1 MENLNNNTSVE
12 LLDDYKTAVK
22 TELIT
27 CERLYSECYKAL
39 KECKGY
45 NILSGYKHAKRS
57 LEDFYEYVAFMNI
70 ECYEKDSAIERFEL
84 ALSFI
89 EDARLCIIESPA
101 QSHCNLSS
109 AIRQINKAINVI
121 RSSVPT
127 PYEESLY

>member
-12 LLDDYKTAVK
+12 LLDDYKTAIK
-22 TELIT
+22 IELTT

-45 NILSGYKHAKRS
+45 NILSGFKHAKRS

-70 ECYEKDSAIERFEL
+70 ECYEKDKAIERFEL

-101 QSHCNLSS
+101 QSHANLSS

-121 RSSVPT
+121 RGGQPI
-127 PYEESLY
+127 PYEEWQY

>member
-22 TELIT
+22 IELTT

-45 NILSGYKHAKRS
+45 NILRGFKHVKRS

-70 ECYEKDSAIERFEL
+70 ECYDKDTAIARIEL
-84 ALSFI
+84 ALSNI

-101 QSHCNLSS
+101 QSHSNLLS

-121 RSSVPT
+121 RGSEPT
-127 PYEESLY
+127 PYEEWLY